1 MQNVLMQKAL
11 IQPAAMQAV
20 PAPASSAPF
29 SWSDFWSRARGTWLL
44 VLISLAA
51 ALFFYSQGYTAQR
64 QQLILS
70 GQLEQQKRLQQRELN
85 RIGQR
90 LGQLQAELAQV
101 SQMGNRLVNDYD
113 LVDELPVA
121 RIDSNLLQRPFNG
134 FAELNQT
141 LAQVMSQTQEYGITL
156 VALESMLLNL
166 HINEITKIQGH
177 PVPGVSQLSSGF
189 GQRSDPF
196 SGNARW
202 HRGLDFRGKVGEP
215 IAATAAGVVSLSER
229 HPDFGNMVEINH
241 GQGWVTRYAHLDT
254 QLVEVGEHVEQGQL
268 IARMGRTGRAT
279 GVHLHYEVLKG
290 NRQLDPARFIPN

>member
-1 MQNVLMQKAL
+1 MQPVPIPHAPLQKA
-11 IQPAAMQAV
+11 PAKTAAR
-20 PAPASSAPF
+20 AF
-29 SWSDFWSRARGTWLL
+29 SWSEFCSRSRTSLCL

-51 ALFFYSQGYTAQR
+51 AVFFYSQWHLAER
-64 QQLILS
+64 QQAVLS
-70 GQLEQQKRLQQRELN
+70 AQLEQQKRLQQRELK

-166 HINEITKIQGH
+166 HINEITQIQGH
-177 PVPGVSQLSSGF
+177 PVPGHSQLSSGF

-202 HRGLDFRGKVGEP
+202 HRGLDFRGKQGEP

-229 HPDFGNMVEINH
+229 HKDYGNVVEINH
-241 GQGWVTRYAHLDT
+241 GQGWVTRYAHLET

-290 NRQLDPARFIPN
+290 NKQLDPARFIPN

>member
-1 MQNVLMQKAL
+1 MQKAPSNNP
-11 IQPAAMQAV
+11 QRH
-20 PAPASSAPF
+20 F
-29 SWSDFWSRARGTWLL
+29 SWSQLKSQFLPQSRSMLL
-44 VLISLAA
+44 MMLISLAA
-51 ALFFYSQGYTAQR
+51 ALFFYSQWQFSQR
-64 QQLILS
+64 QQLVLTS
-70 GQLEQQKRLQQRELN
+70 QLEQQKRLQQRELG

-101 SQMGNRLVNDYD
+101 SQMGQRLVSDYD

-134 FAELNQT
+134 FADLNQT

-166 HINEITKIQGH
+166 HINEITQIKGH
-177 PVPGVSQLSSGF
+177 PVPGYSQLSSGF

-196 SGNARW
+196 SGRARW

-229 HPDFGNMVEINH
+229 HPDFGNMVEISH
-241 GQGWVTRYAHLDT
+241 GQGWITRYAHLDS
-254 QLVEVGEHVEQGQL
+254 QLVAVGEHVEQGQL

-290 NRQLDPARFIPN
+290 NKQLDPARFITN

>member
-1 MQNVLMQKAL
+1 MQN
-11 IQPAAMQAV
+11 AAMQKKMMQK
-20 PAPASSAPF
+20 PPLIAPTNHF
-29 SWSDFWSRARGTWLL
+29 SWSTLWSQSRWSLLL
-44 VLISLAA
+44 VLISLLAA
-51 ALFFYSQGYTAQR
+51 VFFYSQSQSSQR
-64 QQLILS
+64 QQLLLS
-70 GQLEQQKRLQQRELN
+70 AQLEQQKRLQQRELG

-101 SQMGNRLVNDYD
+101 SLMGNRLVSDYD

-134 FAELNQT
+134 FADLNQT
-141 LAQVMSQTQEYGITL
+141 LTQVMNQTQEYGITL

-166 HINEITKIQGH
+166 HINEITQIQGH
-177 PVPGVSQLSSGF
+177 PVPGSSQLSSGF

-196 SGNARW
+196 SGRARW

-241 GQGWVTRYAHLDT
+241 GQGWVTRYAHLDA

-268 IARMGRTGRAT
+268 IAHMGRSGRAT

-290 NRQLDPARFIPN
+290 NKQLDPARFIPN

>member
-1 MQNVLMQKAL
+1 MQKAL
-11 IQPAAMQAV
+11 IEQSAMQPA
-20 PAPASSAPF
+20 PTIASSSRFA
-29 SWSDFWSRARGTWLL
+29 WSHFWSQSRGSLL
-44 VLISLAA
+44 LIIASLAT
-51 ALFFYSQGYTAQR
+51 ALFFYSQWQSTQR
-64 QQLILS
+64 QQLVLHA
-70 GQLEQQKRLQQRELN
+70 QLEQQKRLQQRELG

-101 SQMGNRLVNDYD
+101 SQMGNRLVSDYD

-141 LAQVMSQTQEYGITL
+141 LAQVMIQTQEYGITL

-166 HINEITKIQGH
+166 HINEITRIQGH
-177 PVPGVSQLSSGF
+177 PVPGDSQLSSGF

-196 SGNARW
+196 TGRARW
-202 HRGLDFRGKVGEP
+202 HRGLDFRGQVGEP

-229 HPDFGNMVEINH
+229 HRDFGNMVEISH
-241 GQGWVTRYAHLDT
+241 GQGWITRYAHLDA

-290 NRQLDPARFIPN
+290 NKQLNPARFIPN